1 MTVFKAFLCAFFFSI
16 SVAIQAQPDSLIRNK
31 KADIFWYSG
40 VSASYAVS
48 MGLLY
53 KTWFEPYHTGGFRF
67 INDNRQWGGMDKIG
81 HFTTAWWIS
90 DVIRTTAATTGMS
103 ERKATNLGL
112 ILPFAY
118 MSTIEIF
125 DGLSEGW
132 GFSVGDMVANLSG
145 LGFSYLQYRNPKL
158 NEISIRY
165 SYQNNAWPAL
175 RPEML
180 GASRAERM
188 LKNYNGQTYWLSIP
202 TQWIAKKA
210 PKWLCISAG
219 YSIDGY
225 IGGNDNLFESQGVM
239 KNFSHVQRNREFLL
253 SFDVDLRKIP
263 IRGKA
268 WKIITHTIRWVKF
281 PAPILGYH
289 TSKGMYFS
297 PLAW

>member
-1 MTVFKAFLCAFFFSI
+1 MTAFKAFSCAFFFSI
-16 SVAIQAQPDSLIRNK
+16 SILLPAQSDSLRSSN
-31 KADIFWYSG
+31 KADILWYSG
-40 VSASYAVS
+40 VSASYVVS

-53 KTWFEPYHTGGFRF
+53 KTWFEPYHTGGFRL

-90 DVIRTTAATTGMS
+90 DVIRTTATQTGMS
-103 ERKATNLGL
+103 ERKAVRLGL

-125 DGLSEGW
+125 DGLSDGW
-132 GFSVGDMVANLSG
+132 GFSVGDMAANLSG
-145 LGFSYLQYRNPKL
+145 LGFSYLQYRYPKL

-165 SYQNNAWPAL
+165 SYRNDAWPAL

-180 GASRAERM
+180 GSSRAERM

-202 TQWIAKKA
+202 TQWIFKKA
-210 PKWLCISAG
+210 PKWLCLAGG

-225 IGGNDNLFESQGVM
+225 IGGTNNIFESNGKL
-239 KNFSHVQRNREFLL
+239 KNFSHVQRNPEFFL

-281 PAPILGYH
+281 PAPMLGYH
-289 TSKGMYFS
+289 PSKGMYFS
-297 PLAW
+297 PFAW